1 MQLLADYFSS
11 LENMVNK
18 WSHVFISYRVASDR
32 ELARQLHDQLSA
44 VVLEET
50 GGQRIRVYLD
60 QTRLE
65 DGQRWDSGFMEGLSK
80 SWVFVPIVSVGA
92 LQPMMG
98 MSEAEDW
105 CDNVLLEWTAALEL
119 AQRGTVKAVL
129 PLLLGEKDDFFVEA
143 ESAFGGLSS
152 LPAHSSV
159 ATMEKVVTHL
169 HETTADASLT
179 GLRRMLDISEAE
191 VDAEQGQE
199 QQGVEVLATIRSVVS
214 SVLKYQGV
222 KVTRNRD
229 AVSHAHGAHGSVDTE
244 DLTACV
250 ERVRSTVSSC
260 LKRVGMQ
267 EQRHQGQQMALP
279 DDAAGG
285 SGGGGGSSGMYLQVA
300 D

>member
-1 MQLLADYFSS
+1 M
-11 LENMVNK
+11 
-18 WSHVFISYRVASDR
+18 
-32 ELARQLHDQLSA
+32 
-44 VVLEET
+44 
-50 GGQRIRVYLD
+50 
-60 QTRLE
+60 
-65 DGQRWDSGFMEGLSK
+65 
-80 SWVFVPIVSVGA
+80 
-92 LQPMMG
+92 
-98 MSEAEDW
+98 
-105 CDNVLLEWTAALEL
+105 
-119 AQRGTVKAVL
+119 L

-159 ATMEKVVTHL
+159 ATMEKVATHL

-191 VDAEQGQE
+191 IDAEQGQE

-279 DDAAGG
+279 DDAGG

>member
-159 ATMEKVVTHL
+159 ATMEKVATHL
-169 HETTADASLT
+169 H
-179 GLRRMLDISEAE
+179 LRP
-191 VDAEQGQE
+191 QP
-199 QQGVEVLATIRSVVS
+199 TP
-214 SVLKYQGV
+214 
-222 KVTRNRD
+222 
-229 AVSHAHGAHGSVDTE
+229 H
-244 DLTACV
+244 
-250 ERVRSTVSSC
+250 
-260 LKRVGMQ
+260 
-267 EQRHQGQQMALP
+267 
-279 DDAAGG
+279 
-285 SGGGGGSSGMYLQVA
+285 
-300 D
+300 